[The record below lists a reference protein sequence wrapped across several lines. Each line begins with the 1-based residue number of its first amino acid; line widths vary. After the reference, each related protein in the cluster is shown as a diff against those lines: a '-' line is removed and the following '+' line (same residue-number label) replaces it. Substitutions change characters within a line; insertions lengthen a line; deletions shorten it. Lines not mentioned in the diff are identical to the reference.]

1 MVTWRGVDSLQ
12 GITLITFTAATRP
25 HWTLE
30 LLRND
35 NFTFSLVWT
44 RSSDG
49 DLVENSSFL
58 NVTNFRP
65 HQFHQ
70 QIFLACNTIL
80 ARPEEIETKS
90 SVLFSSGTGMLR
102 SRLSDVLSN
111 NCYKWPPCVNVCLI
125 PGPSL
130 LLHAPRRQGALR
142 QQRGREVPHQAA
154 PASAASTRQRSQ
166 VSFNTEAPLISD
178 GKKFKVWLDY
188 NCEKFVIWAL
198 GDNSLHS

>member
-25 HWTLE
+25 HWTYE

-35 NFTFSLVWT
+35 NFTFSFVWT

-70 QIFLACNTIL
+70 QIFLARNTIL
-80 ARPEEIETKS
+80 ARPKEMETKS

-111 NCYKWPPCVNVCLI
+111 NCYKWPLGVSVSMFVSFQVHLYFSTLPDDKVPYVNSVGEKYRI
-125 PGPSL
+125 KQ
-130 LLHAPRRQGALR
+130 LLHQLPPHDN
-142 QQRGREVPHQAA
+142 EV
-154 PASAASTRQRSQ
+154 
-166 VSFNTEAPLISD
+166 
-178 GKKFKVWLDY
+178 K
-188 NCEKFVIWAL
+188 
-198 GDNSLHS
+198 